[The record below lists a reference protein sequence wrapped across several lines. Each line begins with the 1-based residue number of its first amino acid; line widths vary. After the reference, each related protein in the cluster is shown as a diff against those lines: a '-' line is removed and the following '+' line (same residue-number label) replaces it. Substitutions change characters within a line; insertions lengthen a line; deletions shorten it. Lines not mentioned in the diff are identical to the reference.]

1 MHQVIHSTFL
11 SSCAYYDAAN
21 LEIKSRR
28 SMCLPLRTNLIHT
41 IRFSRAKGSAN
52 YRCGGL
58 SPPIVRRC
66 RSIND
71 SNKAHTH
78 AHHNTASGC
87 TALRWP
93 GTANDPPARTG
104 TDAVNRHTF
113 EGYFRARGGD
123 SGISLPSARWGPQNA
138 LSYRINFRKMN
149 PGGYVLH
156 TYIANLYPVMNALRD
171 LR

>member
-1 MHQVIHSTFL
+1 MHHLIHSTFL
-11 SSCAYYDAAN
+11 SSCAYYDAAI

-28 SMCLPLRTNLIHT
+28 SMCLSAQTLYIH
-41 IRFSRAKGSAN
+41 IRASRAKGSAN
-52 YRCGGL
+52 YRCGGP

-78 AHHNTASGC
+78 THKHTPSGC

-104 TDAVNRHTF
+104 SDAVNRHTF
-113 EGYFRARGGD
+113 EGYFRARGGLGD
-123 SGISLPSARWGPQNA
+123 IASICPLWPTERTPRT
-138 LSYRINFRKMN
+138 RINFRKMN

-156 TYIANLYPVMNALRD
+156 TYFYS
-171 LR
+171 